1 MTERLSHRP
10 KYLRRIAPRSGPTSP
25 TYGRDGD
32 LPPPPPAYVAT
43 DDDAATDVNAATDV
57 DATILGFPA
66 DVDEND
72 DRDDDGDERLVE
84 EPLPVDLVVVR
95 HPDRVAC
102 ALLIL
107 AGVAA
112 NVSLSLAWLSSG
124 SVSGLSLVSSGIDVL
139 GDGVGAL
146 FRTGLWQPVTVV
158 LGGGLLVLLGVAL
171 LVPARAHRLLGVLA
185 LLVSLATAAA
195 MLVLFAEADWRLERF
210 GVGAW
215 FAAAVPVLG
224 VLGALKSML
233 TTPDVTVVAR

>member
-10 KYLRRIAPRSGPTSP
+10 KYLRRSAPRSGPTSPP

-32 LPPPPPAYVAT
+32 LPPPPPAYVAPH
-43 DDDAATDVNAATDV
+43 DAATDVGE
-57 DATILGFPA
+57 TILGFPA
-66 DVDEND
+66 EFG
-72 DRDDDGDERLVE
+72 DDDEEEDEPPAEVT
-84 EPLPVDLVVVR
+84 LPVDLVVVR

-124 SVSGLSLVSSGIDVL
+124 DVSGLSLVSRGIDLL
-139 GDGVGAL
+139 GDDVGAL

-158 LGGGLLVLLGVAL
+158 LGGGLLVLLGIAL

-185 LLVSLATAAA
+185 LLVSLVTAAA
-195 MLVLFAEADWRLERF
+195 VLVLFADADWRMERF
-210 GVGAW
+210 GVGTW
-215 FAAAVPVLG
+215 FAVAVPVLG

-233 TTPDVTVVAR
+233 TTPDVTLVPR